1 VDRAIVRGG
10 DRYALA
16 RERLVGR
23 LRADGVSDFRV
34 LEAVNAVVRH
44 ELVPEALRTQAYVD
58 RPLFIGEGQTI
69 SAPGV
74 VAIMTQALA
83 LSGGEKV
90 LEVGTGSGY
99 QAAILSRIAGH
110 VISIERHLQL
120 ATRARRALERLGI
133 ENVSVFIGDGT
144 RGRGSD
150 APYDAIIVTA
160 GGPEV
165 PPPLLDQLA
174 EGGCLVGP
182 FGERGAQRLLR
193 LRRRARGFEREDLGP
208 CRFVD
213 LVGAHGWSA

>member
-1 VDRAIVRGG
+1 MVRGG

-23 LRADGVSDFRV
+23 LRADGVSDLRV
-34 LEAVNAVVRH
+34 LEAINAVVRH
-44 ELVPEALRTQAYVD
+44 ELVPAALQTQAYVD

-74 VAIMTQALA
+74 VAVMTQALA
-83 LSGGEKV
+83 LRGGEKV

-99 QAAILSRIAGH
+99 QAAILSRIAGR
-110 VISIERHLQL
+110 VVSIERHPQL
-120 ATRARRALERLGI
+120 ATRARRALKRLGI
-133 ENVSVFIGDGT
+133 ENVSVFVGDGT
-144 RGRGSD
+144 RGRDTD
-150 APYDAIIVTA
+150 APYDAIVVTA

-165 PPPLLDQLA
+165 PQPLLDQLA
-174 EGGCLVGP
+174 EGGRLVGP

-193 LRRRARGFEREDLGP
+193 LCQTSEGFEPEDLGP